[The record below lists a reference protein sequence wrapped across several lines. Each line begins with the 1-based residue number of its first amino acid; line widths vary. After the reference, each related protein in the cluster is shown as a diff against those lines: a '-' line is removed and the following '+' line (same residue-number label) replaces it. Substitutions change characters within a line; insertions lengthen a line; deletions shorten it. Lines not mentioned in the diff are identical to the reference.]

1 MVIQP
6 IVVAKMILHAKP
18 ITQKAFE
25 PFGDVIEVSDNAEK
39 ISINYGLTERYHAL
53 TNLDVIEEAGKGII
67 SIFRSSP
74 KACCEINDKKG
85 LLTIDCME
93 RHPLS
98 SQAFYPLSANAYLV
112 VVAPK
117 GEFDVAKLQVFLAKG
132 NQGINYHKGTWHHY
146 SLALGKTSDFLVVD
160 RQGIGKNCDEVTLDN
175 SITIHFNLDFNSD
188 FNLDKRSD

>member
-1 MVIQP
+1 ME
-6 IVVAKMILHAKP
+6 LNAKP
-18 ITQKAFE
+18 LTQKAFE

-74 KACCEINDKKG
+74 KECCEINDKKG
-85 LLTIDCME
+85 QLTIDCME

-112 VVAPK
+112 VVAPAGK
-117 GEFDVAKLQVFLAKG
+117 FDVTKLQVFLAQG
-132 NQGINYHKGTWHHY
+132 NQGVNYHKGTWHHY

-160 RQGIGKNCDEVTLDN
+160 RQGVGKNCDEIALDN
-175 SITIHFNLDFNSD
+175 TITIHFNLDFN
-188 FNLDKRSD
+188 LDKRSD